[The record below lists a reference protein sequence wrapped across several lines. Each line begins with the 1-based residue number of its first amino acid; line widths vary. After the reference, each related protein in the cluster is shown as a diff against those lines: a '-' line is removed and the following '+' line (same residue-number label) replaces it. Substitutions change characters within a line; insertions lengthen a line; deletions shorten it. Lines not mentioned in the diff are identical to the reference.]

1 MKTKTGGPNG
11 SIRNQEE
18 YSHGANN
25 GLKIALDFC
34 GELSCLTAKLTDR
47 PYHNYLRFIMTIFLL
62 MKVHMRIN

>member
-1 MKTKTGGPNG
+1 MSTKTGGPNG

-34 GELSCLTAKLTDR
+34 GELYFVTAKLTDKA
-47 PYHNYLRFIMTIFLL
+47 YYN
-62 MKVHMRIN
+62 